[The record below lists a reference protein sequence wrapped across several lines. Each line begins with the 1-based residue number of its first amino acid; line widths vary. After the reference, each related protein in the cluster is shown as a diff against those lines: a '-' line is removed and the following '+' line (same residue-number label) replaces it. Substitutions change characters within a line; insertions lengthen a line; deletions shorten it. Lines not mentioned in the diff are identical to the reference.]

1 MTASDRETRMREI
14 SDVRFLLDA
23 LHASRAIAAAAT
35 ERERQTIAVN
45 DRLLSELVVSRAEAE
60 TLRRAIEDAI
70 GFARTGGPLYAK
82 DRVELVGNLLAALAL
97 AGVPVAP
104 DPAEPCL
111 SSEEAWGTNVDG
123 IVGDGWPAALVPQP
137 DQPPGER
144 SEGRS

>member
-14 SDVRFLLDA
+14 GERAERGMALVTDVRW
-23 LHASRAIAAAAT
+23 
-35 ERERQTIAVN
+35 
-45 DRLLSELVVSRAEAE
+45 LLSELVVSRAEAE

-70 GFARTGGPLYAK
+70 GFARTGGPLYAQ

-144 SEGRS
+144 SEGRA

>member
-14 SDVRFLLDA
+14 GERAERGMALVTDVRW
-23 LHASRAIAAAAT
+23 
-35 ERERQTIAVN
+35 
-45 DRLLSELVVSRAEAE
+45 LLSELVVSRAEAE

-144 SEGRS
+144 SEGRA